1 MTINQNIVRGSEFGP
16 AEEYKT
22 LREELL
28 QAKKYVFERPLLI
41 AAMAAAGSRGL
52 DREFLMLLLVL
63 AAALLLFNFWF
74 TVNRVSSGARIA
86 AYIQLEIEERSH
98 GRWVGWET
106 CLREYRRWLK
116 DDPAKRRAEVD
127 AALDTGAIPDALMY
141 YPPIY
146 LLHIGLMALA
156 ACLAV
161 TLAVRDRTWLS
172 VISMLLVLSLAG
184 CFSAYLCRY
193 SPSKMRA
200 LIERNRVIWTCVFTK
215 MRCGGFK

>member
-1 MTINQNIVRGSEFGP
+1 MTTDRNVVRGSELGP

-74 TVNRVSSGARIA
+74 TFNRVSSGARIA
-86 AYIQLEIEERSH
+86 AYIQLELEERSH

-127 AALDTGAIPDALMY
+127 AALDAGAVPDALMY

-146 LLHIGLMALA
+146 QLHIGLMAIA
-156 ACLAV
+156 VGLAV
-161 TLAVRDRTWLS
+161 TLALHNRTPFS
-172 VISMLLVLSLAG
+172 VISMSLVLLLAG
-184 CFSAYLCRY
+184 FFSASLHRY
-193 SPSKMRA
+193 APHKMRA
-200 LIERNRVIWTCVFTK
+200 LIERNRVIWKFVFTRMQASGSK
-215 MRCGGFK
+215 